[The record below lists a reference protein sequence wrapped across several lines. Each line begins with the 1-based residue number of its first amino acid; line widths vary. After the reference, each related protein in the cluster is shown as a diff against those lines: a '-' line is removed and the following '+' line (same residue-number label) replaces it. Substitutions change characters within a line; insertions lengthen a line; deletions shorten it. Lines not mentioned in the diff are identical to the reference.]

1 MTLLRCPKFLRCL
14 AADTGNFDRGH
25 SLTSLLLPLAALS
38 SLPTSAR
45 SRACTNFPVIRR
57 GGRLCPPAGFVLYIR
72 QGTRALPYKTVVGRD
87 PCVPPPTTLRGS
99 CNLSLRSRCAHRL
112 WQSASPSRAPA
123 FHFPLISYFLLIF
136 SGSSPSASSSPCRT
150 GRMGRAMQKYR
161 HSSAT

>member
-1 MTLLRCPKFLRCL
+1 MTLLRCPKFLCCL
-14 AADTGNFDRGH
+14 TADAGNFDRSH

-38 SLPTSAR
+38 SLPTSSR
-45 SRACTNFPVIRR
+45 SRACTNFPVICR

-72 QGTRALPYKTVVGRD
+72 QGTRALPYKTGVGRD
-87 PCVPPPTTLRGS
+87 PCVPPPTTHRTP
-99 CNLSLRSRCAHRL
+99 CKNLSLRGQCAHWP
-112 WQSASPSRAPA
+112 WQSAPTHL
-123 FHFPLISYFLLIF
+123 FLIF